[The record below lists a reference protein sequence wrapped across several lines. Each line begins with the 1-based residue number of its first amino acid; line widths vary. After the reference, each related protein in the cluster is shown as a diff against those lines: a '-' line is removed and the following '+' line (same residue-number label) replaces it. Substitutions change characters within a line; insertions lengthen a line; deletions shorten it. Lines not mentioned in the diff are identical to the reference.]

1 MHQELKSDR
10 FLVTYSGTALSR
22 NVPTRC
28 LHETQAEP
36 RSTLGGSLTSLRRDV
51 GDRHGVLGQVI

>member
-1 MHQELKSDR
+1 MKSDR
-10 FLVTYSGTALSR
+10 FLVTYPGTAFPR
-22 NVPTRC
+22 NVSTGC
-28 LHETQAEP
+28 FHETQAEP